1 MLSFSSFYEVSDNI
15 CMKALFMGIIAMVS
29 PITHRYFEKYQK
41 LFRSIPFEDS
51 FLVKLQLQRLQ
62 SLNVYKPRKNNGRQ

>member
-29 PITHRYFEKYQK
+29 PITHRYFVNI
-41 LFRSIPFEDS
+41 FRYFDS
-51 FLVKLQLQRLQ
+51 FLVKLQL
-62 SLNVYKPRKNNGRQ
+62 